1 MINHTND
8 KLEPRAYKEFSANY
22 SYTNHNF
29 IIQNIDSYARKLEQ
43 SQKKYIPGIYIFK
56 NILQR
61 GKPTLMSIYLRNK
74 LGLKPNYHKEPDF
87 KQSTPLI
94 DNSELSWKRTIK
106 GGEEPDNNPAKDFYD
121 NNPAKDFYD
130 NLIPKYFEKHAFIKN
145 LLIPEITFFDITQVE
160 NKKFYAQRVDFYLP
174 QARLIIEID
183 GKQHEKELQV
193 STDKERED
201 YAKDNGIKTI
211 RITTS
216 DIKEK
221 NELFKKK
228 IAEIESHI
236 TDKINDDDERKNKDP
251 TFIALGDYKAAY
263 SANKSIFTDDYT
275 LLSTAIIR
283 MQLLILELL
292 ENGSLSLKRK
302 WSFEIRTHDISGFAE
317 LAIEDTFRW
326 LKHIYNLHN
335 IPFKKP
341 SPTIK
346 YIEKDMDFN
355 SGNDTIKIDFSLY
368 KRCTDE
374 FQTNTKILCV
384 RTHYLD
390 EYTICIDSDGKY
402 LNPPQNTPYDFF
414 TMSVAEP
421 IKYEFKPEQRDSI
434 EDSLIFFLQNI
445 FLQDIDNV
453 TFRDG
458 QYNIIVNALEGHNT
472 LGLLPTGA
480 GKSICYQLPALLQP
494 AISFVIP
501 PIISLMRDQKQDL
514 EDVYIS
520 RINYISSEMNPPEKS
535 LVQNN
540 FSKGKYFFILIS
552 PERLQKEDFRTYLG
566 EVNKKKHLAYAV
578 IDEAH
583 CFSEWGHDFR
593 TSYLN
598 LSNVISDWAPNV
610 KYIALTATASENVKL
625 DIKNEFDIDNKD
637 VKSLIDY
644 SRDELTFD
652 VKDITGIGK
661 YKTLKSQLE
670 KLNKK
675 WGIFKPNGEESKCGI
690 IFTPHVNGD
699 LGCVN
704 VARNLDK
711 DFPCDV
717 KYYSGKCPKLAKYAN
732 GVTHNEYKIEAQEEF
747 KENKF
752 TIMVATKS
760 FGMGI
765 NKKNIYYTIH
775 YALPSSVEALYQEAG
790 RAGRDKNKLNN
801 ENEKAKCL
809 ILLSPK
815 TNESIL
821 DKLEEKELSVEELK
835 NIKDYG
841 DIGTNLFLMNLGL
854 HSIND
859 DYELMRQLYNEY
871 YDSKK
876 LYDVYIYDVYI
887 NVPVPNSNSKKT
899 MRVEINKTRVEQ
911 AIYKLS
917 KLGIVDDWTVEDFIN
932 GKYKVQFK
940 QHTAKDVH
948 DKLIKTI
955 QKYEKGF
962 SIEKFANSDT
972 KYAEDFKKL
981 ADKYTQ
987 IQKYFYVLLV
997 WSHTHFVYNRRQ
1009 SLKNVYENCFEL
1021 SNGDITA
1028 DEFKK
1033 RIENYFK
1040 TNETTDVLQIIAD
1053 SPNVYQNWFK
1063 ILYKEDDNNTNK
1075 LIDKSKISEIKD
1087 QLSRFL
1093 ESYENNTGLN
1103 VISGIIRLLLNDYDD
1118 SDGRQRFEKGLKNI
1132 IEYEQNDIDIILNKI
1147 INIVI
1152 DTAKMDASINKY
1164 ELVKSIHSVFKD
1176 IKIMRKFYDAL
1187 QDEYSL
1193 SVILGFE
1200 SKRLKGINTK
1210 IEEIEWQTA

>member
-1 MINHTND
+1 MAN
-8 KLEPRAYKEFSANY
+8 KEFSANY

-29 IIQNIDSYARKLEQ
+29 IIQNIDNYARKLEQ
-43 SQKKYIPGIYIFK
+43 SQKKYIPGIYILK

-74 LGLKPNYHKEPDF
+74 LGLKPNYHKEADF
-87 KQSTPLI
+87 KKYTPLI
-94 DNSELSWKRTIK
+94 DNSKLSWERTIK
-106 GGEEPDNNPAKDFYD
+106 GDEKNDNNPAKEFYD
-121 NNPAKDFYD
+121 D
-130 NLIPKYFEKHAFIKN
+130 LIPKYFEKHAFIKN

-160 NKKFYAQRVDFYLP
+160 NKKFYNQQVDFYLP

-193 STDKERED
+193 STDKDREG

-216 DIKEK
+216 EIKEE

-228 IAEIESHI
+228 ISEIEEHI
-236 TDKINDDDERKNKDP
+236 TNKIKVDEKRKKDSKDP
-251 TFIALGDYKAAY
+251 TIITLGDYKAAY
-263 SANKSIFTDDYT
+263 SANKSIFTDDNT

-283 MQLLILELL
+283 MQLLILELI
-292 ENGSLSLKRK
+292 ENGSLSLERK
-302 WSFEIRTHDISGFAE
+302 WSFEIKTHDVSGFAE
-317 LAIEDTFRW
+317 LAIEDIFIW

-368 KRCTDE
+368 KRYTDE
-374 FQTNTKILCV
+374 FQANKEVLYV

-390 EYTICIDSDGKY
+390 EYTMYIDSEGKY
-402 LNPPQNTPYDFF
+402 LKPPQNTPYDFF

-421 IKYEFKPEQRDSI
+421 IKYKFKPEQRDSI
-434 EDSLIFFLQNI
+434 EDSLVFFLQNI

-458 QYNIIVNALEGHNT
+458 QYNIIVNALERHNT

-520 RINYISSEMNPPEKS
+520 RTNHISSEMNPSEKS

-540 FSKGKYFFILIS
+540 FSKGKYFFIFIS

-566 EVNKKKHLAYAV
+566 KVNEEKYLAYAV

-598 LSNVISDWAPNV
+598 LSNIISDRAPNV
-610 KYIALTATASENVKL
+610 KYIALTATASENVKR

-644 SRDELTFD
+644 SRDELIFD
-652 VKDITGIGK
+652 VKNIKRDGK
-661 YKTLKSQLE
+661 YMALKSQLE
-670 KLNKK
+670 ELNNK
-675 WGIFKPNGEESKCGI
+675 WDIFRLKGEESKCGI
-690 IFTPHVNGD
+690 IFTPNVDGP
-699 LGCVN
+699 LGCYD
-704 VARNLDK
+704 VATK
-711 DFPCDV
+711 ITKYFEGGV
-717 KYYSGKCPKLAKYAN
+717 KYYSGKCPKDAKYAN
-732 GVTHNEYKIEAQEEF
+732 GVTHNKYKMEAQKEF

-752 TIMVATKS
+752 TTMVATKS

-790 RAGRDKNKLNN
+790 RAGRDKDKFK
-801 ENEKAKCL
+801 NEKAECL

-821 DKLEEKELSVEELK
+821 DKLEEKELSVKELK

-871 YDSKK
+871 YNSKK

-887 NVPVPNSNSKKT
+887 DLPVPNSNTKKT

-940 QHTAKDVH
+940 QHTALDVH
-948 DKLIKTI
+948 DKLIETI
-955 QKYEKGF
+955 HKYEPEF
-962 SIEKFANSDT
+962 SIDKFKNSGS
-972 KYAEDFKKL
+972 KYAKFFKKIS
-981 ADKYTQ
+981 DKYTE
-987 IQKYFYVLLV
+987 IQKCFYILLV
-997 WSHTHFVYNRRQ
+997 WSYTHFVYNRRQ
-1009 SLKNVYENCFEL
+1009 SLKNVHEYCLDL
-1021 SNGDITA
+1021 SRNPTSS

-1040 TNETTDVLQIIAD
+1040 TNESTDVLQIIAD
-1053 SPNVYQNWFK
+1053 NPTVYQNWFK
-1063 ILYKEDDNNTNK
+1063 IFYKEDNNNTNR

-1118 SDGRQRFEKGLKNI
+1118 SDGRKRFEKGLKNI
-1132 IEYEQNDIDIILNKI
+1132 IEYEQNDIDIILDKI
-1147 INIVI
+1147 INIS
-1152 DTAKMDASINKY
+1152 KLDASINKY
-1164 ELVKSIHSVFKD
+1164 ELVKSIHAVFKD
-1176 IKIMRKFYDAL
+1176 IKIMRKFYNAL

-1193 SVILGFE
+1193 SIILGFE

>member
-1 MINHTND
+1 MANHTND
-8 KLEPRAYKEFSANY
+8 RLEPRAYKEFSANY

-43 SQKKYIPGIYIFK
+43 SQKKYIPGIYILK

-74 LGLKPNYHKEPDF
+74 LGLKPNYHKEADF
-87 KQSTPLI
+87 KKSTPLI
-94 DNSELSWKRTIK
+94 DNSKLSWERTIK
-106 GGEEPDNNPAKDFYD
+106 GDEKNDNNPAKE
-121 NNPAKDFYD
+121 FYD
-130 NLIPKYFEKHAFIKN
+130 NLIPKYFEKHVFIKN
-145 LLIPEITFFDITQVE
+145 LLIPEIAINEITQIE
-160 NKKFYAQRVDFYLP
+160 NKEFHNQQVDFYLP

-183 GKQHEKELQV
+183 GMQHE
-193 STDKERED
+193 SDKQQQCKDKRRD
-201 YAKDNGIKTI
+201 KHTAKCGITTI

-216 DIKEK
+216 EIKEK

-228 IAEIESHI
+228 ISDIEKYI
-236 TDKINDDDERKNKDP
+236 TEKINDDEKRRKEEEDL
-251 TFIALGDYKAAY
+251 TIITLGDYKAAY
-263 SANKSIFTDDYT
+263 SANKSIFTDDNT

-292 ENGSLSLKRK
+292 ENGSLSLERK
-302 WSFEIRTHDISGFAE
+302 WSFEIKTHDLSGFAE
-317 LAIEDTFRW
+317 LAIEDIFIW
-326 LKHIYNLHN
+326 LQHIYNLHN
-335 IPFKKP
+335 IPFKKLNP
-341 SPTIK
+341 NIR
-346 YIEKDMDFN
+346 YIEKDMDFSSRN
-355 SGNDTIKIDFSLY
+355 ETIKINFSLY
-368 KRCTDE
+368 KRYTDE
-374 FQTNTKILCV
+374 FQTNTKILYV

-390 EYTICIDSDGKY
+390 EYTYYLVNDSGD
-402 LNPPQNTPYDFF
+402 LLSPQHVQYDFF

-421 IKYEFKPEQRDSI
+421 IKYEFKPEQRDSL

-445 FLQDIDNV
+445 FLQDIENV

-494 AISFVIP
+494 AISFVIS
-501 PIISLMRDQKQDL
+501 PIKSLMNDQKQDL
-514 EDVYIS
+514 DDINFL
-520 RINYISSEMNPPEKS
+520 RTNYINSEMSAPEKN
-535 LVQNN
+535 LVKNN
-540 FSKGKYFFILIS
+540 FKKGKYFFIFIS
-552 PERLQKEDFRTYLG
+552 PERFQEEDFRKYLSK
-566 EVNKKKHLAYAV
+566 VNKEKHLAYAV

-583 CFSEWGHDFR
+583 CLSEWGHSFR
-593 TSYLN
+593 TAYLN
-598 LSNVISDWAPNV
+598 LSKVISKLAPEA
-610 KYIALTATASENVKL
+610 KYIALTATASEYVKR
-625 DIKNEFDIDNKD
+625 DIQKEFDIDDRD
-637 VKSLIDY
+637 VKTTNEY
-644 SRDELTFD
+644 SRDELVFD
-652 VKDITGIGK
+652 VKNITRNEK
-661 YKTLKSQLE
+661 CKTLKMELE
-670 KLNKK
+670 KLNNK
-675 WGIFKPNGEESKCGI
+675 WDIFNPNGEDSKCGI
-690 IFTPHVNGD
+690 IFTPHVNGKF
-699 LGCVN
+699 GCVRTATN
-704 VARNLDK
+704 IKR
-711 DFPCDV
+711 DFECDTR
-717 KYYSGKCPKLAKYAN
+717 YYSGSPPRDD
-732 GVTHNEYKIEAQEEF
+732 TQEEHDEYKMKAQNGY

-752 TIMVATKS
+752 TIMTATQS

-775 YALPSSVEALYQEAG
+775 YALPSSMEALYQQAG
-790 RAGRDKNKLNN
+790 RAGRDRDKFK
-801 ENEKAKCL
+801 NEKAKCL
-809 ILLSPK
+809 VLLSPK
-815 TNESIL
+815 TNESIINKL
-821 DKLEEKELSVEELK
+821 DEKELSVEELK

-841 DIGTNLFLMNLGL
+841 DIGINLFLITKDLDTIKN
-854 HSIND
+854 
-859 DYELMRQLYNEY
+859 DYELMLELCNKYYN
-871 YDSKK
+871 SNK
-876 LYDVYIYDVYI
+876 LSDIYI
-887 NVPVPNSNSKKT
+887 NASDLNSNKSK
-899 MRVEINKTRVEQ
+899 VEKI
-911 AIYKLS
+911 IYGLS
-917 KLGIVDDWTVEDFIN
+917 KLGIVDDWTVEDFFN
-932 GKYKVQFK
+932 GKFTVQFNK
-940 QHTAKDVH
+940 HTAKDVH

-962 SIEKFANSDT
+962 SINEFMNDSSYSNFFKDILEKEHANI
-972 KYAEDFKKL
+972 EIKKSFL
-981 ADKYTQ
+981 
-987 IQKYFYVLLV
+987 VLIV
-997 WSHTHFVYNRRQ
+997 WSYTHFVYNRRQ

-1021 SNGDITA
+1021 SNGDIKA

-1040 TNETTDVLQIIAD
+1040 TNETTDILQIIAD
-1053 SPNVYQNWFK
+1053 SPNIYNSWFK
-1063 ILYKEDDNNTNK
+1063 IFYKEDHNNTNR

-1118 SDGRQRFEKGLKNI
+1118 SDGRKRFEKGLKNI

>member
-1 MINHTND
+1 MVNHTND
-8 KLEPRAYKEFSANY
+8 RLEPRAYKEFSANY

-43 SQKKYIPGIYIFK
+43 SQKKYIPGIYILK

-74 LGLKPNYHKEPDF
+74 LGLKPNYHKEDNF
-87 KQSTPLI
+87 KKSTPLI
-94 DNSELSWKRTIK
+94 DNSKLSWESTIK
-106 GGEEPDNNPAKDFYD
+106 GGKEADNNPAKE
-121 NNPAKDFYD
+121 FYD
-130 NLIPKYFEKHAFIKN
+130 NLIPKYFEEHTFIKN

-160 NKKFYAQRVDFYLP
+160 NKEFYTQQVDFYLP

-183 GKQHEKELQV
+183 GMQHE
-193 STDKERED
+193 SDKQQQW
-201 YAKDNGIKTI
+201 KDKRRGKHTAECRITTI

-221 NELFKKK
+221 NKSFKDSISK
-228 IAEIESHI
+228 IEEHV
-236 TDKINDDDERKNKDP
+236 TEKIKDDEKRKEEDP

-263 SANKSIFTDDYT
+263 SANKSIFTDDNT

-292 ENGSLSLKRK
+292 ENGSLSLERK
-302 WSFEIRTHDISGFAE
+302 WRFEIKTHDLSGFAE
-317 LAIEDTFRW
+317 LAIEDIFIW

-341 SPTIK
+341 SPAIK
-346 YIEKDMDFN
+346 YIEKDMDFS

-368 KRCTDE
+368 KRYTDE
-374 FQTNTKILCV
+374 FQTNTKILYV

-390 EYTICIDSDGKY
+390 EYTMCIDSEGKY
-402 LNPPQNTPYDFF
+402 LKPPQNTPYDFF

-421 IKYEFKPEQRDSI
+421 IKYKFKPEQRDSI

-520 RINYISSEMNPPEKS
+520 RTNYISSEMSAPEKQ

-540 FSKGKYFFILIS
+540 FSKGKYFFIFIS

-566 EVNKKKHLAYAV
+566 TVNEEKYLAYAV

-598 LSNVISDWAPNV
+598 LSNIISDRAPNV
-610 KYIALTATASENVKL
+610 KYIALTATASENVKR

-644 SRDELTFD
+644 SRDELIFD
-652 VKDITGIGK
+652 VKNIKRDGK
-661 YKTLKSQLE
+661 YMALKSQLE
-670 KLNKK
+670 ELNNK
-675 WGIFKPNGEESKCGI
+675 WNIFEPNGENSKCGI
-690 IFTPHVNGD
+690 IFTPNVNGS
-699 LGCVN
+699 LGCYDVTT
-704 VARNLDK
+704 K
-711 DFPCDV
+711 ITKYFEGGV
-717 KYYSGKCPKLAKYAN
+717 KYYSGKCPKDAKYAN
-732 GVTHNEYKIEAQEEF
+732 GVTHNKYKMEAQKEF

-752 TIMVATKS
+752 TTMVATKS

-790 RAGRDKNKLNN
+790 RAGRDKDKFK
-801 ENEKAKCL
+801 NEKAKCL

-859 DYELMRQLYNEY
+859 DYRLMLELYNKY
-871 YDSKK
+871 YDSNK
-876 LYDVYIYDVYI
+876 LSDVNI
-887 NVPVPNSNSKKT
+887 NVSELNLNTKKSKQVK
-899 MRVEINKTRVEQ
+899 IDKTRVEQ

-917 KLGIVDDWTVEDFIN
+917 KLGIVDDWTVENFSS
-932 GKYKVQFK
+932 GEFTVQFK
-940 QHTAKDVH
+940 KHTAQDVH
-948 DKLIKTI
+948 DKLIETI
-955 QKYEKGF
+955 HKYEPEF
-962 SIEKFANSDT
+962 SIDKFKNSGS
-972 KYAEDFKKL
+972 KYAEFFKKIS
-981 ADKYTQ
+981 DKYTE
-987 IQKYFYVLLV
+987 IQKCFYILLV
-997 WSHTHFVYNRRQ
+997 WSYTHFVYNRRQ
-1009 SLKNVYENCFEL
+1009 SLKNVHEYCLDL
-1021 SNGDITA
+1021 SRNPTSS

-1063 ILYKEDDNNTNK
+1063 ILYKEDDNNTNT

-1103 VISGIIRLLLNDYDD
+1103 VISGIIRLLLNNYDD
-1118 SDGRQRFEKGLKNI
+1118 SDGRKRFEKGLKNI

-1152 DTAKMDASINKY
+1152 EITKMDASINKY
-1164 ELVKSIHSVFKD
+1164 ELVKSIDSVFKD
-1176 IKIMRKFYDAL
+1176 IKIMRKFYNTI

>member
-1 MINHTND
+1 MVNHTND

-43 SQKKYIPGIYIFK
+43 SQKKYIPGIYILK

-74 LGLKPNYHKEPDF
+74 LGLKPNYHKEDNF
-87 KQSTPLI
+87 KKSTPLI
-94 DNSELSWKRTIK
+94 DNSKLSWERTIRGDEK
-106 GGEEPDNNPAKDFYD
+106 NDNNPAKKFYD
-121 NNPAKDFYD
+121 E
-130 NLIPKYFEKHAFIKN
+130 LIPKYFEKHAFIKN
-145 LLIPEITFFDITQVE
+145 LLIPEIAINEITQVE
-160 NKKFYAQRVDFYLP
+160 SKEFHNQQVDFYLP

-183 GKQHEKELQV
+183 GTHHESDEQQQCK
-193 STDKERED
+193 DKRREVHTAR
-201 YAKDNGIKTI
+201 YGITTI
-211 RITTS
+211 RITT
-216 DIKEK
+216 DEIKED
-221 NELFKKK
+221 NELFK
-228 IAEIESHI
+228 
-236 TDKINDDDERKNKDP
+236 DKISDIEKHVTEKIKVDEKRGKDEKAP

-263 SANKSIFTDDYT
+263 SANKSIFTDDNT

-292 ENGSLSLKRK
+292 ENGSLSLERK
-302 WSFEIRTHDISGFAE
+302 WGFEIKTHDVSGFAK
-317 LAIEDTFRW
+317 LAIEDIFIW
-326 LKHIYNLHN
+326 LEHIYNLHN

-341 SPTIK
+341 NPTIK
-346 YIEKDMDFN
+346 YIEKDMDFS

-368 KRCTDE
+368 KRYTDE
-374 FQTNTKILCV
+374 FQTNTEVLYV

-390 EYTICIDSDGKY
+390 EYTRYNKDLK
-402 LNPPQNTPYDFF
+402 NPQNIPHDFF

-421 IKYEFKPEQRDSI
+421 IKYEFKPEQCDSI
-434 EDSLIFFLQNI
+434 EASLIFFLHNI

-458 QYNIIVNALEGHNT
+458 QYNIIVNALKGHNT

-494 AISFVIP
+494 AISFVVS
-501 PIISLMRDQKQDL
+501 PIKSLMLDQKQDL
-514 EDVYIS
+514 DDVYIS
-520 RINYISSEMNPPEKS
+520 RTNYINSDMEPSEKQ
-535 LVQNN
+535 LVIDN
-540 FSKGKYFFILIS
+540 FSDGKYFFIFIS
-552 PERLQKEDFRTYLG
+552 PERLQNGSFREYLSTI
-566 EVNKKKHLAYAV
+566 NKTNPVMYAV

-583 CFSEWGHDFR
+583 CLSEWGHDFR
-593 TSYLN
+593 TAYLN
-598 LSNVISDWAPNV
+598 LSNIISKLAPKA
-610 KYIALTATASENVKL
+610 KYIALTATASENVKR
-625 DIKNEFDIDNKD
+625 DIKNEFDIHDMD
-637 VKSLIDY
+637 VKNPTDY
-644 SRDELTFD
+644 SRDELVFD
-652 VKDITGIGK
+652 VKNITGVGK

-670 KLNKK
+670 ELNKK
-675 WGIFKPNGEESKCGI
+675 WGIFKLKGEESKCGI
-690 IFTPHVNGD
+690 IFTPNVDGD
-699 LGCVN
+699 LGCFN
-704 VARNLDK
+704 ITRHLKN
-711 DFPCDV
+711 DFGCNV
-717 KYYSGKCPKLAKYAN
+717 KYYSGKCPDLANSK
-732 GVTHNEYKIEAQEEF
+732 THDKNKMEAQNEF

-752 TIMVATKS
+752 TIMVATNA

-790 RAGRDKNKLNN
+790 RAGRDKDKLNN

-854 HSIND
+854 NSIKD
-859 DYELMRQLYNEY
+859 DYKLMLL
-871 YDSKK
+871 
-876 LYDVYIYDVYI
+876 LYDKYYNSNDLSKVYIDTSYVRL
-887 NVPVPNSNSKKT
+887 NTKKNKQ
-899 MRVEINKTRVEQ
+899 VNIDKTRVEQ

-917 KLGIVDDWTVEDFIN
+917 KLGIVDDWTVEYSSGNVKF
-932 GKYKVQFK
+932 KVQFK
-940 QHTAKDVH
+940 QHTAQDVH
-948 DKLIKTI
+948 DKLIETI
-955 QKYEKGF
+955 HKYDRDF
-962 SIEKFANSDT
+962 SIEGFANEDT
-972 KYAEDFKKL
+972 KYAKSFKKI
-981 ADKYTQ
+981 ADKYTE
-987 IQKYFYVLLV
+987 IQTCFYVLLV
-997 WSHTHFVYNRRQ
+997 WSYTHFVYNRRQ
-1009 SLKNVYENCFEL
+1009 SLKNVYENCLKL
-1021 SNGDITA
+1021 SKDNRKA

-1033 RIENYFK
+1033 SIESYFK
-1040 TNETTDVLQIIAD
+1040 TNESTDVLQIIAD
-1053 SPNVYQNWFK
+1053 NPNVYQNWFK
-1063 ILYKEDDNNTNK
+1063 IFYKEDDNNTNK
-1075 LIDKSKISEIKD
+1075 LIDESKISEIKD

-1118 SDGRQRFEKGLKNI
+1118 SDGRKRFEKGLKNI

-1152 DTAKMDASINKY
+1152 DVAKMDASINKY
-1164 ELVKSIHSVFKD
+1164 ELVKSIDSVFKD
-1176 IKIMRKFYDAL
+1176 IKIMKKFYDAL

-1193 SVILGFE
+1193 SIILGFE